1 MKGKIISWDEDKK
14 FGFIKGE
21 NGEKYFLHASE
32 VKDKN
37 ALKKIVKDKQ
47 VYFDF
52 KKTDRRLRAIEVRIA
67 K

>member
-32 VKDKN
+32 IKDKN